1 MQIFRTWTGISE
13 TSRFRGGAVTIG
25 NFDGVHM
32 GHLQVLAETRGH
44 ALSINGPAVAVT
56 FEPHPRAV
64 LFPSETPRRLCHLHE
79 RLGGL
84 KRAGL
89 DAALLLHFNRD
100 LAAWSAERFAR
111 QLYDALHFKHIHA
124 GYDFAFGHDR
134 TGDAEALRSLG
145 EELGFT
151 VSVAEAFEMHG
162 AVVSS
167 SRIRSAIEAA
177 DFKLAK
183 ELLGYPYSIS
193 GHVGKGEARGRTLGF
208 PTANLNVRN
217 LAHPPIGIYAVRAES
232 GEQRWNGAAYFGY
245 RPTFRGRTLVL
256 ETYLFNDTP
265 DLYKHRL
272 KVTFIER
279 IREDRTFTG
288 PDDLARQIAEDC
300 KAARKILDTG
310 ASCKTHER
318 RSSSPLRPISELE
331 FRSME
336 PPCK

>member
-1 MQIFRTWTGISE
+1 MKVFHSWTTAITD
-13 TSRFRGGAVTIG
+13 TSVHGGAVTIG

-32 GHLQVLAETRGH
+32 GHEQVLAETRGH
-44 ALSINGPAVAVT
+44 ALAVNGPAIAVT

-79 RLGGL
+79 RLEGL

-89 DAALLLHFNRD
+89 DVTLLLHFNPE
-100 LAAWSAERFAR
+100 LAAWPAERFVR
-111 QLYDALHFKHIHA
+111 QLHETLRFRHIHA

-134 TGDAEALRSLG
+134 AGDADVLRLLG
-145 EELGFT
+145 EELKFT

-177 DFKLAK
+177 DFKLA
-183 ELLGYPYSIS
+183 EDLLGYPYAIS
-193 GHVGKGEARGRTLGF
+193 GHVGKGEQRGRKLGF
-208 PTANLNVRN
+208 PTANLNVRD

-245 RPTFRGRTLVL
+245 RPTFKGRTLIL
-256 ETYLFNDTP
+256 ETHIFDASP

-272 KVTFIER
+272 RVTFVER
-279 IREDRTFTG
+279 IREDRAFTG

-300 KAARKILDTG
+300 KAAQMN
-310 ASCKTHER
+310 
-318 RSSSPLRPISELE
+318 ISIK
-331 FRSME
+331 R
-336 PPCK
+336 

>member
-1 MQIFRTWTGISE
+1 MKVFHSWTTAGTDASVH
-13 TSRFRGGAVTIG
+13 GGAVTIG

-32 GHLQVLAETRGH
+32 GHEQVLAETRGH
-44 ALSINGPAVAVT
+44 ALDVNGPAIAVT

-79 RLGGL
+79 RLEGL

-89 DAALLLHFNRD
+89 DVTLLLHFNPE
-100 LAAWSAERFAR
+100 LAAWPAERFVR
-111 QLYDALHFKHIHA
+111 QLHETLRFRHIHA

-134 TGDAEALRSLG
+134 TGDAEVLHSLG

-177 DFKLAK
+177 DFKLAE

-193 GHVGKGEARGRTLGF
+193 GHVGKGEARGRKLGF
-208 PTANLNVRN
+208 PTANLNVRD

-256 ETYLFNDTP
+256 ETHVFDANP

-279 IREDRTFTG
+279 IREDRAFTG

-300 KAARKILDTG
+300 KEARRIL
-310 ASCKTHER
+310 AH
-318 RSSSPLRPISELE
+318 
-331 FRSME
+331 
-336 PPCK
+336 